1 LGKSGL
7 CAIDGFSPSIE
18 QSTVG
23 RIYPVS
29 AAPAKKGKETG
40 HLDFMDEGYPIQV
53 KQKDKAGTP
62 DIRDFEGVT

>member
-1 LGKSGL
+1 MNNQAKR
-7 CAIDGFSPSIE
+7 SICE
-18 QSTVG
+18 TEN
-23 RIYPVS
+23 

-40 HLDFMDEGYPIQV
+40 HLDFMDEWYPIQV